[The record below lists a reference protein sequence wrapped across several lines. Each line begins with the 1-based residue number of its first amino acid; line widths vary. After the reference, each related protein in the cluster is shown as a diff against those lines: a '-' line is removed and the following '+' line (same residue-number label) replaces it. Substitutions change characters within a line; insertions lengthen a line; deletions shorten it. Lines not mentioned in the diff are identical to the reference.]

1 MKAKGNL
8 WLVGWWLCWLGI
20 AAAAPENLTQAIT
33 DEINQIRVSAQ
44 LPPLQP
50 DRALAALAGEW
61 SERMARRNRLEHR
74 KDLLEQMKRL
84 GYRAINE
91 NIFYTTGE
99 VTARDVVAA
108 WMNSP
113 GHRRNLLAP
122 AMNRIGVGQAIN
134 RSGVTYVTFNS
145 AQAAAP

>member
-1 MKAKGNL
+1 MKRRSNLLAAGL
-8 WLVGWWLCWLGI
+8 WLACLGW
-20 AAAAPENLTQAIT
+20 AFATPEDLTLAIT

-44 LPPLQP
+44 LQPLQP

-61 SERMARRNRLEHR
+61 SDRMARRNRLGHR
-74 KDLLEQMKRL
+74 KDLQEQMKRL

-91 NIFYTTGE
+91 NIFYSTGP
-99 VTARDVVAA
+99 VTARDVVTA

-122 AMNRIGVGQAIN
+122 SMNRIGVGQAIN
-134 RSGVTYVTFNS
+134 RSGVTYFTFNS
-145 AQAAAP
+145 AQATAP